1 VTDRGQDTAVESVVV
16 YESPI
21 TRERVEMT
29 WPPTDLIES
38 EKLRSALE
46 IPPWVDLS
54 DTMVRQGV
62 VGLWAERRRLEALAL
77 SRAKAHGGRSASAR
91 LIGGVAFRIL
101 CPSANLDG
109 GFRRPLKDVDYL
121 VGRGDGQAF
130 VDSLLELSAWAG
142 SSYLHFLLAE
152 DRQFNALRSGKRFRV
167 RAVTPSAEGAPVEIR
182 ITDIFVGGLQFCHRL
197 PVGNLGQPGLTVA
210 LPELLLT
217 KLQFVKRV
225 PHAAVGSAHA
235 HRVMASLGRHD
246 VAVGMEEKDI
256 LDVAAA
262 FLDAEDVDGL
272 SAALSG
278 AVAAMADW
286 GLWKTVCLNLSNT
299 DAVHH
304 VLESRGV
311 AGRTGDAIVGR
322 MAVASELMTHKEP
335 RRHVWNRGSI
345 WFDEVDDK

>member
-1 VTDRGQDTAVESVVV
+1 VTDRGQRSASDSLVV

-21 TRERVEMT
+21 TRERIEML
-29 WPPTDLIES
+29 WPPTDLIEA
-38 EKLRSALE
+38 EELRSALE

-54 DTMVRQGV
+54 DTTVRQGV
-62 VGLWAERRRLEALAL
+62 VGLWGERRRLEALAL
-77 SRAKAHGGRSASAR
+77 PRTEAQRSRSSSAR

-101 CPSANLDG
+101 CPSANVDG

-121 VGRGDGQAF
+121 VGPGEGQAF
-130 VDSLLELSAWAG
+130 VDSLLRLSRWAG

-152 DRQFNALRSGKRFRV
+152 DRQFNALRGGKRFRV
-167 RAVTPSAEGAPVEIR
+167 RAVSPSAEGEPVEIR
-182 ITDIFVGGLQFCHRL
+182 VTDVFVGGLQFCHRL
-197 PVGNLGQPGLTVA
+197 PVGDLGQPGLTVA

-225 PHAAVGSAHA
+225 PGAVVGLAHA
-235 HRVMASLGRHD
+235 HRVIAQLGRHD

-262 FLDAEDVDGL
+262 FLDVQDVAGL
-272 SAALSG
+272 SASLSG
-278 AVAAMADW
+278 AVAATGDW
-286 GLWKTVCLNLSNT
+286 GLWKTVSLNLANT
-299 DAVHH
+299 EAVHR

-311 AGRTGDAIVGR
+311 ARRAGEAIVGR
-322 MAVASELMTHKEP
+322 MAAASELMAQREP
-335 RRHVWNRGSI
+335 RRHVWNRSSI